1 MKIDFWEKMNCTFG
15 VLNIFTD
22 QLCEKKNITFFG
34 FTRPLRS
41 PGFKHH
47 IANRLVSERES
58 DIIL

>member
-1 MKIDFWEKMNCTFG
+1 MNCTFG

-22 QLCEKKNITFFG
+22 QLCEKKKKNITFFG